1 MRVGSMSNSDS
12 SKNIITTIVTA
23 IAAPLVGGVALSVM
37 GLLPQELA
45 VKSLVISYVV
55 FALSILVVQFILSA
69 ISSSSEASDGG
80 KSRYVT
86 EQEDVRETGTVKWFN
101 VSKGFGFITRDQGE
115 DIFVHF
121 RSIRG
126 RGHRFLKEGQKVKF
140 DVIKGDKGLQADDV
154 AILKQ

>member
-1 MRVGSMSNSDS
+1 MSNSDS
-12 SKNIITTIVTA
+12 SRSSVSTVVTA
-23 IAAPLVGGVALSVM
+23 LVAPLVAGVTL
-37 GLLPQELA
+37 
-45 VKSLVISYVV
+45 SLVGILPSELGLASLAIGYVV
-55 FALSILVVQFILSA
+55 FAVSILAVQFAFSA
-69 ISSSSEASDGG
+69 ITSSSEEGDQG

>member
-1 MRVGSMSNSDS
+1 MSNSDS
-12 SKNIITTIVTA
+12 SNNIIKTLVTSIV
-23 IAAPLVGGVALSVM
+23 APLVGGGALSVFGM
-37 GLLPQELA
+37 LPDSVTVETML
-45 VKSLVISYVV
+45 IGYVV
-55 FALSILVVQFILSA
+55 FAVATLVVQLIVNSLSVKGEGA
-69 ISSSSEASDGG
+69 DSAS
-80 KSRYVT
+80 SRYVT

>member
-1 MRVGSMSNSDS
+1 MSNSDS

-23 IAAPLVGGVALSVM
+23 VAAPFVGGVVLFVLGMLPEALTV
-37 GLLPQELA
+37 GTLA
-45 VKSLVISYVV
+45 VGYVV
-55 FALSILVVQFILSA
+55 FVLSILVVQFLLNA
-69 ISSSSEASDGG
+69 AMSSGDSDDRG

-154 AILKQ
+154 AILKQQ

>member
-1 MRVGSMSNSDS
+1 MSNSDS

-23 IAAPLVGGVALSVM
+23 VAAPFVGGVVLFVLGMLPEALTV
-37 GLLPQELA
+37 GTLA
-45 VKSLVISYVV
+45 VGYVV
-55 FALSILVVQFILSA
+55 FVLSILVVQFLLNA
-69 ISSSSEASDGG
+69 AMSSSDSDDRG

-101 VSKGFGFITRDQGE
+101 VSKGFGFITRYQGE

-154 AILKQ
+154 AILKQQ

>member
-1 MRVGSMSNSDS
+1 MSNSDS

-23 IAAPLVGGVALSVM
+23 VIAPLVGGAVLFALGMLPEAMTVETLGVGYGVLVLSV
-37 GLLPQELA
+37 
-45 VKSLVISYVV
+45 
-55 FALSILVVQFILSA
+55 LVVQFVMDAVL
-69 ISSSSEASDGG
+69 SSSGSEDRG

-154 AILKQ
+154 AILKQQ

>member
-1 MRVGSMSNSDS
+1 MSNSDS
-12 SKNIITTIVTA
+12 SKNIIKTLVTSIV
-23 IAAPLVGGVALSVM
+23 APLVGGGALSVA
-37 GLLPQELA
+37 GLLPETITVETMLIGYVVLA
-45 VKSLVISYVV
+45 V
-55 FALSILVVQFILSA
+55 ATLVVQLIV
-69 ISSSSEASDGG
+69 SSVTDKAEGGDAAS
-80 KSRYVT
+80 SRYVT

>member
-1 MRVGSMSNSDS
+1 MSNSEM
-12 SKNIITTIVTA
+12 SKNIINTCVSA
-23 IAAPLVGGVALSVM
+23 VIAPAVA
-37 GLLPQELA
+37 G
-45 VKSLVISYVV
+45 
-55 FALSILVVQFILSA
+55 FALSLFGQLPEGLSTQSLIMAYVVLAVSFVVIQLVVGALTAPSD
-69 ISSSSEASDGG
+69 ASDGG